1 MVNRILKET
10 DEKNV
15 KIQILSDTEYRV
27 FLGPYMDIKSLQKGF
42 NSINILQFENI
53 EIIKK

>member
-1 MVNRILKET
+1 MQMR
-10 DEKNV
+10 
-15 KIQILSDTEYRV
+15 SDTEYRV
-27 FLGPYMDIKSLQKGF
+27 FLGPYTDIKSLQKGF